1 MNDHIGGLAQHVR
14 GIIRNFHAPGS
25 IGGAD
30 NFAEVVAYLGGIGV
44 DGADNFDGE
53 FFSHQLNDGS
63 ADGTDAILYGANF
76 LFQFVGLW
84 TAVARR
90 AFLMKT
96 KPLR

>member
-1 MNDHIGGLAQHVR
+1 MNYDVGGLAQH
-14 GIIRNFHAPGS
+14 IRSIVPNFHAPGS

-30 NFAEVVAYLGGIGV
+30 NFAEVAAHFGGVGI
-44 DGADNFDGE
+44 DGTNNFNGE
-53 FFSHQLNDGS
+53 FFSHQLSDGS
-63 ADGTDAILYGANF
+63 ADGTDAILNGANF